1 MWIEGNHL
9 FYNKTYHFE
18 HQVSLEQYQ
27 YPHWPGIWTGEYFLS
42 LCHKAKQVTSQL
54 HRPETTQSKEQHD
67 VTLPST
73 PPLQLHQGKHKL
85 RLDSEE
91 IQDLTVPPV
100 ALSWPLVSV
109 QLTQLRC
116 VSSRGECWNALTE
129 LPLRTQSLCFL
140 QRKQRQ
146 SLGAE
151 EISLVLHNPLQYLC
165 GDLENISVVSFP
177 PPEHRW
183 KSLLC
188 THTSLTHTLHPGG
201 PGCPFGSHGTAQQTH
216 PEEPFQSNTKEQ
228 STRILLNSTHVSFL
242 FSWNW
247 VHLSHLPFLS
257 QTTLGEVEGLF
268 WVNSQ
273 LTTKLENNSCIYLS
287 TASKQFLFP
296 STTSHCPSVP
306 HFLPGQ
312 HHLYIL
318 AP

>member
-1 MWIEGNHL
+1 MDWRI
-9 FYNKTYHFE
+9 FF
-18 HQVSLEQYQ
+18 
-27 YPHWPGIWTGEYFLS
+27 
-42 LCHKAKQVTSQL
+42 VTM
-54 HRPETTQSKEQHD
+54 P
-67 VTLPST
+67 
-73 PPLQLHQGKHKL
+73 QGKTSHFPTAQTRNHPKQ
-85 RLDSEE
+85 RAARCYV
-91 IQDLTVPPV
+91 TVYSPFTAAPRE
-100 ALSWPLVSV
+100 
-109 QLTQLRC
+109 TQTAFGFRGNTGFNC
-116 VSSRGECWNALTE
+116 SSRGSFLTPRVCPAHTAQMCLQQRGVLE
-129 LPLRTQSLCFL
+129 RADRTATPHPKSVFSP
-140 QRKQRQ
+140 KKTK
-146 SLGAE
+146 AE
-151 EISLVLHNPLQYLC
+151 PWCRRNSLVLHNPLQYLC